1 MTIWLSLSHQ
11 YKLTL
16 SLNCQNNHLL
26 VVLYSAQCV
35 EDTKSFIT
43 SVVVG
48 KDVVPRIGLH
58 QLESMRQD
66 LINVIK
72 KSTQPKVT
80 GDKS

>member
-11 YKLTL
+11 YKLAL
-16 SLNCQNNHLL
+16 SLNSQNNHLL

-58 QLESMRQD
+58 QLEAMRQD

-72 KSTQPKVT
+72 KSTQPKVSA
-80 GDKS
+80 DK